1 MGTFGKDIA
10 KTVKNVPNQLKKNM
24 DNSIFIIIFMLTC
37 FGLIM
42 IWSASMYNAKLE
54 GDEFLYV
61 MKQLKYAAIGFSLM
75 WFVSLIDY
83 RFIKKYATLLMGII
97 VVMLLIVAT
106 AGVIVNGA
114 GRWLSF
120 GNYVIQ
126 PSEFAKIA
134 VIIFLAAFIER
145 RYDLIKEF
153 KGFFMLLVFCA
164 VIGALIAFQ
173 PALSTAVVVAALSI
187 AMYFLA
193 GGKLIYIIGMVT
205 TLGIGIYF
213 FIVST
218 AFRMNRIFAYLDP
231 WEHLL
236 QTGWQPAQSLM
247 ALGSGGIFGV
257 GVGNG
262 RAKLMFLPEP
272 QNDYI
277 FAIIGEELGLIG
289 CTILLI
295 TYGVLIYKLVKLAF
309 SAPDAFSRMVVAGT
323 AVLLSMQVFIN
334 VAVVTNMIPS
344 TGITLP
350 FISSGGSSLI
360 SMLLCMGVVLNISRN
375 KKRIKST
382 N

>member
-1 MGTFGKDIA
+1 MRTFGQDIA
-10 KTVKNVPNQLKKNM
+10 KTAKNVPNQLHKTM
-24 DNSIFIIIFMLTC
+24 DNSIFIIVFMLTC

-61 MKQLKYAAIGFSLM
+61 MSQLKYAVIGFTLM
-75 WFVSLIDY
+75 WCVSLIDY
-83 RFIKKYATLLMGII
+83 RFVKKYATLIMGVI
-97 VVMLLIVAT
+97 VVMLLIVAA
-106 AGVIVNGA
+106 AGVTVNGA
-114 GRWLSF
+114 GRWLSL
-120 GNYVIQ
+120 GNYVVQ

-153 KGFFMLLVFCA
+153 KSFFMLLVFCG

-173 PALSTAVVVAALSI
+173 PALSTAVVVVALSI

-193 GGKLIYIIGMVT
+193 GGKLVYITGMVT
-205 TLGIGIYF
+205 ILGIGIYF

-289 CTILLI
+289 CTILI
-295 TYGVLIYKLVKLAF
+295 IAYGVLIYKLVQLSFA
-309 SAPDAFSRMVVAGT
+309 APDVFSRMLVAGM

-375 KKRIKST
+375 KKRPKST
-382 N
+382 T

>member
-10 KTVKNVPNQLKKNM
+10 NTVKNIPNQLKKNM

-83 RFIKKYATLLMGII
+83 RFIKKYATLIMGII
-97 VVMLLIVAT
+97 VVMLLIVAA

-193 GGKLIYIIGMVT
+193 GGKLIYIMGMVT

>member
-10 KTVKNVPNQLKKNM
+10 KTLKNVPNQLKKDM

-61 MKQLKYAAIGFSLM
+61 MKQLKYAVIGFSFM

-97 VVMLLIVAT
+97 VVMLLIVAA

-120 GNYVIQ
+120 GSYVIQ

-145 RYDLIKEF
+145 HYDLIEEF

-193 GGKLIYIIGMVT
+193 GGKLIYIMGMVT

-309 SAPDAFSRMVVAGT
+309 AAPDAFSRMVVAGT

-375 KKRIKST
+375 RKRVKST

>member
-1 MGTFGKDIA
+1 M
-10 KTVKNVPNQLKKNM
+10 
-24 DNSIFIIIFMLTC
+24 
-37 FGLIM
+37 
-42 IWSASMYNAKLE
+42 
-54 GDEFLYV
+54 
-61 MKQLKYAAIGFSLM
+61 
-75 WFVSLIDY
+75 
-83 RFIKKYATLLMGII
+83 
-97 VVMLLIVAT
+97 
-106 AGVIVNGA
+106 
-114 GRWLSF
+114 
-120 GNYVIQ
+120 
-126 PSEFAKIA
+126 
-134 VIIFLAAFIER
+134 
-145 RYDLIKEF
+145 
-153 KGFFMLLVFCA
+153 
-164 VIGALIAFQ
+164 
-173 PALSTAVVVAALSI
+173 
-187 AMYFLA
+187 
-193 GGKLIYIIGMVT
+193 
-205 TLGIGIYF
+205 
-213 FIVST
+213 
-218 AFRMNRIFAYLDP
+218 DP

-289 CTILLI
+289 CTILI
-295 TYGVLIYKLVKLAF
+295 IAYGVLIYKLVKLSFA
-309 SAPDAFSRMVVAGT
+309 APDVFSRMLVAGM

-375 KKRIKST
+375 QKRVKSS